1 MKLTI
6 EMNIKS
12 ILFGVEENVI
22 GNLNIGNDYEVI
34 KDSLT
39 NEMLWKEFDYTT
51 FGLRRIYE
59 TAKLNDEL
67 DVAVLKKVKL

>member
-39 NEMLWKEFDYTT
+39 NEMLWKEIDYTT

>member
-51 FGLRRIYE
+51 FGWRIIYE